1 MLAREELE
9 ESDEEESDESVV
21 RSDDCE
27 DELEDVESNVSMEEL
42 VELNTPIL
50 VLISASVEKT

>member
-1 MLAREELE
+1 MLAREESE

-21 RSDDCE
+21 RSGDCE

-42 VELNTPIL
+42 VMALLLLPGAGQT
-50 VLISASVEKT
+50 VS